1 VDALLIVHV
10 AATWFLTG
18 LIWFVQIVHYP
29 LMAGVGRPGF
39 AAYEAEHARRTSW
52 VVIAP
57 MVVEAATAVALVVLP
72 APDVP
77 LVQAWIGLA
86 LVAAVWLS
94 TALLQVPRHREL
106 HGGFDARA
114 HARLVASNWIR
125 MFAWTAR
132 SILVAT
138 WLA

>member
-1 VDALLIVHV
+1 MDALLFVHV
-10 AATWFLTG
+10 AATWFMTG
-18 LIWFVQIVHYP
+18 VIWFVQLVHYP

-57 MVVEAATAVALVVLP
+57 MVVEAVTAVAIVVLAPP
-72 APDVP
+72 AVP
-77 LVQAWIGLA
+77 STQAWIGLA
-86 LVAAVWLS
+86 LVAVVWLS

-114 HARLVASNWIR
+114 HARLVSSNWIR
-125 MFAWTAR
+125 TFVWTAR